1 MSKKH
6 FNEADREHLSRNKHV
21 LRISDKAITYSDE
34 FKQLFID
41 QYITGRSPREI
52 FEANGFD
59 VRVIGMK
66 RVNSALTVGRKPI
79 DVANR
84 QVVIAI
90 RQIITRYLKCL
101 SFR

>member
-41 QYITGRSPREI
+41 QYMTGRSDCSNAR
-52 FEANGFD
+52 
-59 VRVIGMK
+59 
-66 RVNSALTVGRKPI
+66 
-79 DVANR
+79 
-84 QVVIAI
+84 AI
-90 RQIITRYLKCL
+90 
-101 SFR
+101 